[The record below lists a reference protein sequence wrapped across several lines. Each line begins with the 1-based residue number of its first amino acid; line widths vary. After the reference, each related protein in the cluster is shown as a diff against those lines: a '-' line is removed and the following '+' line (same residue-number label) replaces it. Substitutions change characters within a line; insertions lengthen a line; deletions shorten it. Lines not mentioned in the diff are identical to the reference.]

1 MSLFGLLVEEA
12 VLCLPP
18 AAWHCWCF
26 GDRWET
32 SWKIWILSQYFY
44 NTGVNSWLN
53 LTEWFTRF
61 KMRCKV
67 NVVSLWLMRWTF
79 DWLWY
84 CFVLLM
90 LSSKIVEYQH
100 HTAFLSNLWYPYH
113 GSTLLTMQ
121 HQLQFPLSDE
131 MSRKDGRPCN
141 RIEDERLS
149 TVDER
154 TACQTLLE
162 NMEPQRHS
170 VVLTSLLPSVH

>member
-1 MSLFGLLVEEA
+1 
-12 VLCLPP
+12 
-18 AAWHCWCF
+18 
-26 GDRWET
+26 
-32 SWKIWILSQYFY
+32 
-44 NTGVNSWLN
+44 
-53 LTEWFTRF
+53 
-61 KMRCKV
+61 
-67 NVVSLWLMRWTF
+67 
-79 DWLWY
+79 
-84 CFVLLM
+84 M
-90 LSSKIVEYQH
+90 LSSKIVEHQH

-162 NMEPQRHS
+162 NMEPQRQCCPHKS
-170 VVLTSLLPSVH
+170 ASISTLAMRPEGQNKQSWAS